1 MSNLLT
7 GTVFKS
13 TGSHYKVVD
22 QEGTMHLCIV
32 KGKMRMEGWKST
44 NPVAVGDQVDFKLQ
58 QDGPAII
65 HHIHERTNAVVR
77 KATNQSKQKHT
88 LAANLDQAM
97 IIASLVEPRVSEGFI
112 DRYLVTCEA
121 YDVPAIIVFNK
132 IDLLGDVLSEILE
145 ELAEIYRQ
153 CGYQV
158 LSTSV
163 KNAQGLEELKAMLA
177 GKTTLLSGFSG
188 VGKSS
193 LVNTLFPELSQKTA
207 EISGFSGKGKHT
219 TTFAEM
225 FEPLPGL
232 RIIDT
237 PGIKELGLIDISGPE
252 IAHFMPDLKPYTK
265 LCKFHNCSH
274 THEPGCALRQAAEE
288 GEVADSRYGSYL
300 SMLANEDQYR

>member
-1 MSNLLT
+1 MLQLLT

-22 QEGTMHLCIV
+22 EEGQEYVCIV

-44 NPVAVGDQVDFKLQ
+44 NPVAVGDKVDFKLQ
-58 QDGPAII
+58 ADGPAVI
-65 HHIHERTNAVVR
+65 HHIHERKNAIIR

-88 LAANLDQAM
+88 LAANLNQAI
-97 IIASLVEPRVSEGFI
+97 IIATLVEPRVSEGFI
-112 DRYLVTCEA
+112 DRFLVTCEA
-121 YDVPAIIVFNK
+121 YDVSAIIVFNK
-132 IDLLGDVLSEILE
+132 TDLLGEELGEILE
-145 ELAEIYRQ
+145 SIADIYRN

-158 LSTSV
+158 LTTSV
-163 KNAQGLEELKAMLA
+163 LKSLGLVELKALMEQ
-177 GKTTLLSGFSG
+177 KTTMLSGFSG

-193 LVNTLFPELSQKTA
+193 LVNTLFPELNQKTA
-207 EISGFSGKGKHT
+207 AISGFSGKGKHT

-225 FEPLPGL
+225 FEPEPGL

-252 IAHFMPDLKPYTK
+252 IAHFMPDLKPFTK
-265 LCKFHNCSH
+265 LCRFHNCSH

-288 GEVADSRYGSYL
+288 GEVADSRYASYL

>member
-1 MSNLLT
+1 MTSLYT

-22 QEGTMHLCIV
+22 GEGVVHICIV
-32 KGKMRMEGWKST
+32 KGKMRLAGWKST
-44 NPVAVGDQVDFKLQ
+44 NPVAVGDLVDFKLQ
-58 QDGPAII
+58 ADGPAII
-65 HHIHERTNAVVR
+65 HHIHERSNAIVR

-97 IIASLVEPRVSEGFI
+97 IIASLIEPRVSEGFI

-121 YDVPAIIVFNK
+121 YDVPAVIVFNK
-132 IDLLGDVLSEILE
+132 TDLLGEPLREILE
-145 ELAEIYRQ
+145 ELAEVYRT

-158 LSTSV
+158 LTTSV
-163 KNAQGLEELKAMLA
+163 KTQQGLAELNALLA
-177 GKTTLLSGFSG
+177 HKTTLLSGFSG

-225 FEPLPGL
+225 FEPIPGL

-237 PGIKELGLIDISGPE
+237 PGIKELGLIDITGPE
-252 IAHFMPDLKPYTK
+252 IAHFMPDLKPFTT

-274 THEPGCALRQAAEE
+274 THEPGCALRQAVEE
-288 GEVADSRYGSYL
+288 GEVSESRYGSYL